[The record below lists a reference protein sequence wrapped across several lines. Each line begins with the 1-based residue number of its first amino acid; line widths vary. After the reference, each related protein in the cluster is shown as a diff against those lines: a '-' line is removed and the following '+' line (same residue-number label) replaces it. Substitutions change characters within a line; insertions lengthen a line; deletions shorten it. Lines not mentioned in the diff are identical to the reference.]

1 MSERLTILMHSHAE
15 PLLTFSWSV
24 GYADRIG
31 LIMTYKPPAERALR
45 LALLKDVTGLVPRN
59 EQWEALPEAWDAFQE
74 ARTLYN
80 DLLGSEAAY
89 LQTWYALRDKLSAY
103 FASFDAEAF
112 HKEHCHPNCP
122 WDGQTIFAR
131 GRGLKVLDEQGGSDD

>member
-1 MSERLTILMHSHAE
+1 MSEPAVLMHSHAAS
-15 PLLTFSWSV
+15 LLTFSWGV

-31 LIMTYKPPAERALR
+31 LIMTYKPPGERALR

-59 EQWEALPEAWDAFQE
+59 EQWEALPEAWDAFHE

-122 WDGQTIFAR
+122 WDGRTLFA
-131 GRGLKVLDEQGGSDD
+131 KEA